1 LYATPSAL
9 YGSGTRKRAL
19 HLGVR
24 PHRRGKRATDTDTTA
39 RSHSCHHG
47 SLLAGRSLKLR
58 RSFGDSAPPRSQ
70 AAPADLRPR
79 LGLVGRVSAAPDP
92 RAGTGERLGP
102 DHIWV
107 SRIVRQVISPG
118 ALVPDPRLVDADA
131 LHCHL
136 LGQLP
141 RPGPLTRSP
150 SRLRLLFF
158 QDGMS
163 RRRSGRHPKVYLM
176 GGIFP
181 RRSSGTKVPPH
192 DNGTSPLPATAR
204 SGDA

>member
-1 LYATPSAL
+1 MSFIVCDVTDVVWIWHAAVPSARTL
-9 YGSGTRKRAL
+9 S
-19 HLGVR
+19 
-24 PHRRGKRATDTDTTA
+24 
-39 RSHSCHHG
+39 RS
-47 SLLAGRSLKLR
+47 AV
-58 RSFGDSAPPRSQ
+58 PPRPQ

-79 LGLVGRVSAAPDP
+79 LGLADRVSAAPDP
-92 RAGTGERLGP
+92 RAGPGERLGP

-107 SRIVRQVISPG
+107 SRIVRQVISPR

-158 QDGMS
+158 QDGMQQAS
-163 RRRSGRHPKVYLM
+163 LGRHPKV
-176 GGIFP
+176 
-181 RRSSGTKVPPH
+181 
-192 DNGTSPLPATAR
+192 
-204 SGDA
+204 

>member
-1 LYATPSAL
+1 MQGIAYHFKFVAHACGTGLVV
-9 YGSGTRKRAL
+9 SGAAGPRMRPFARPGRFSRLAAPTR
-19 HLGVR
+19 
-24 PHRRGKRATDTDTTA
+24 P
-39 RSHSCHHG
+39 
-47 SLLAGRSLKLR
+47 
-58 RSFGDSAPPRSQ
+58 Q

-79 LGLVGRVSAAPDP
+79 LGLADRVSAAPDP

-150 SRLRLLFF
+150 GRLRLLF
-158 QDGMS
+158 
-163 RRRSGRHPKVYLM
+163 
-176 GGIFP
+176 
-181 RRSSGTKVPPH
+181 
-192 DNGTSPLPATAR
+192 
-204 SGDA
+204 